1 MNETAI
7 LEIAQNP
14 ASKPPE
20 ATSHRLRSRAS
31 ISLLHALSRVSA
43 LMGEASDFDAV
54 VPECLRLV
62 GEATGV
68 DRAYV
73 FEGQPNPVTGEV
85 AMARRLE
92 WCRPGFSIPESTAPI
107 EAAARRWDREPES
120 ERPESAEVDG
130 LEAEELALLEGQ
142 GLKAVL
148 VVPIFVEGA
157 LWGSIG
163 FDDYTFGDP
172 WGTDEIDVLMCLASG
187 LGGLLRRLRATRAL
201 RKSEAFHRSIVENSR
216 ELVFTLDRFGNFT
229 YVSPAWQDVHGTPPE
244 WPIGKSFSEFIH
256 PDDVAQCWER
266 LRHRM
271 QFPDDIGTIDYRV
284 QHVNGTYR
292 YNSTRASIVR
302 NEEDQELSIV
312 GVAVDVTERQQ
323 RENDLARLAK
333 ELQGMNG
340 ELARARDTALSASE
354 AKGRF
359 LATMSHELRTPLNGV
374 IGTTSLLLETELS
387 DDARDLVRTI
397 QSSGDTLIRVINDI
411 LDFSK
416 VEAGRMEIEQTPVD
430 MQCLVNDVASLYEG
444 HARSKGLRLLVQGPS
459 DTVGVLADPVRLKQ
473 VLGNLV
479 GNGLKFTPEG
489 GVTIQW
495 DIHSAGEA
503 AVLELHVADTGI
515 GIAPDR
521 LNAIFQPFDQ
531 GDVTINRRFGGT
543 GLGLAIS
550 KHLVELMDGEITVKS
565 SPSGTT
571 FSLHIPMHTAV
582 LITAAPD
589 EVAPLNVTGLRVL
602 LAEDN
607 AVNVMVATRILHS
620 LGCTVEVASDGMEAI
635 SKAFQDDYDLILMD
649 MQMPNCDG
657 LEASRAIRQHEA
669 KLGGRRRI
677 VALTA
682 NAMAANREACLEAG
696 MDSFLAKPFTVNAM
710 RACLGEFMVAPPKAA

>member
-14 ASKPPE
+14 ASRPPE
-20 ATSHRLRSRAS
+20 ATSNRLRSRAS
-31 ISLLHALSRVSA
+31 ITLLHALSRVSA
-43 LMGEASDFDAV
+43 LLGEASDFDTV

-73 FEGQPNPVTGEV
+73 FEGQPNPTTGEV

-92 WCRPGFSIPESTAPI
+92 WCRPGFSLSATPVASTQS
-107 EAAARRWDREPES
+107 ARRWDREPES
-120 ERPESAEVDG
+120 ERPESADVDD
-130 LEAEELALLEGQ
+130 LAAEELALFEGQ
-142 GLKAVL
+142 GLQAVL
-148 VVPIFVEGA
+148 VVPIFVEGF

-187 LGGLLRRLRATRAL
+187 LGGLLRRLQATRAL

-216 ELVFTLDRFGNFT
+216 EIVFTLDRFGRFQ
-229 YVSPAWQDVHGTPPE
+229 YVSPAWQDVQGSPPE
-244 WPIGKSFSEFIH
+244 AVIGKMFTEVIH
-256 PDDVAQCWER
+256 PEDVAHCWER

-271 QFPDDIGTIDYRV
+271 QFPDDVGTIDYRV
-284 QHVNGTYR
+284 PHSNGSMR
-292 YNSTRASIVR
+292 FNSTRASVVR
-302 NEEDQELSIV
+302 NEEDHETYIV

-323 RENDLARLAK
+323 RENDLSRLAK
-333 ELQGMNG
+333 ELQTANT
-340 ELARARDTALSASE
+340 ELSRARDTALSASD

-374 IGTTSLLLETELS
+374 IGTTSLLLETGLS
-387 DDARDLVRTI
+387 DDARELVRTI
-397 QSSGDTLIRVINDI
+397 QSSGETLIRVINDI

-416 VEAGRMEIEQTPVD
+416 VEAGRMEIEHTPVD
-430 MQCLVNDVASLYEG
+430 LSSLVSDVASLYEG
-444 HARSKGLRLLVQGPS
+444 HARSKGLRLSVEGPEGP
-459 DTVGVLADPVRLKQ
+459 VGVMADPVRLKQ

-479 GNGLKFTPEG
+479 GNGLKFTLEG
-489 GVTIQW
+489 GVKIRWEVHT
-495 DIHSAGEA
+495 AGEA
-503 AVLELHVADTGI
+503 AVLELHVSDSGI
-515 GIAPDR
+515 GIAPER
-521 LNAIFQPFDQ
+521 LGTLFQPFDQ
-531 GDVTINRRFGGT
+531 GDVSIHRRFGGT

-550 KHLVELMDGEITVKS
+550 KHLVELMNGEISVRS
-565 SPSGTT
+565 GAAGTT
-571 FSLHIPMHTAV
+571 FSLHIPMRTATLTV
-582 LITAAPD
+582 AAAD
-589 EVAPLNVTGLRVL
+589 IESTVDVSGLRVL

-607 AVNVMVATRILHS
+607 AVNVMVATRILSS
-620 LGCTVEVASDGMEAI
+620 LGCGVEVASDGMEAI
-635 SKAFQDDYDLILMD
+635 AKAFAADYDLILMD

-682 NAMAANREACLEAG
+682 NAMAANREACLDAG
-696 MDSFLAKPFTVNAM
+696 MDGFLAKPFTVAAM
-710 RACLGEFMVAPPKAA
+710 RNCIAEMRPDRRLAA